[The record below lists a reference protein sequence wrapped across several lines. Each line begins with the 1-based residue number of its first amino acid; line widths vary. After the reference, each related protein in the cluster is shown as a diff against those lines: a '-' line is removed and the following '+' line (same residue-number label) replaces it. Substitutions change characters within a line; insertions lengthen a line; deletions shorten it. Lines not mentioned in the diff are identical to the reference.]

1 MLIELPAG
9 NSYGS
14 VGRAVASDT
23 RDQRFKSRDWQ
34 KFIYQLYIRKDGNKE
49 KEAGNGPS
57 LKTYANVWEAP
68 LSKVIAHYWV
78 ETSVSLYKWEEIIVD

>member
-1 MLIELPAG
+1 MAQLVERSLSTPEIC
-9 NSYGS
+9 GS
-14 VGRAVASDT
+14 DPKHS
-23 RDQRFKSRDWQ
+23 QI
-34 KFIYQLYIRKDGNKE
+34 FIYQLYIRKDGNKE